1 MIQIDSFVTALKV
14 TRLRRLISQPS
25 CTWSSLSYINMDSLF
40 TKGNNY
46 AGIKANELIN
56 PFWKD
61 LLISLNNFCKAVR
74 IETLEDILYCPI
86 WFNSNM
92 NGGQNLYFKEW
103 HDKGIKNVI
112 DLLNG
117 DGNFYQFDELKEN
130 YGIHGTFLDYQ
141 SILRKLPTYWKTKIN
156 QNNFVCKNRKQYVAR
171 NCYLKLL
178 CKDKKGSRTLYNII
192 VGNQDSSPPSQKWV
206 NILGNITQ
214 EEWNSYNDTIKNIKE
229 VKLQEFQFKV
239 NNHIL
244 VTKSFL
250 HKINKVDNDRCTFCG
265 LETETIIHVLFNC
278 NKVKEFWLAMKN
290 WLRIQANIILHL
302 TIKNVIFSKQEN
314 NELLNYILLLGKYFI
329 YKTKFLANS
338 IRLENFIIYLKRKYQ
353 NEKYISKIHNKQN
366 KFQAKWSLLSHI
378 MEDTT

>member
-1 MIQIDSFVTALKV
+1 M
-14 TRLRRLISQPS
+14 
-25 CTWSSLSYINMDSLF
+25 
-40 TKGNNY
+40 
-46 AGIKANELIN
+46 
-56 PFWKD
+56 
-61 LLISLNNFCKAVR
+61 
-74 IETLEDILYCPI
+74 
-86 WFNSNM
+86 
-92 NGGQNLYFKEW
+92 
-103 HDKGIKNVI
+103 
-112 DLLNG
+112 
-117 DGNFYQFDELKEN
+117 
-130 YGIHGTFLDYQ
+130 
-141 SILRKLPTYWKTKIN
+141 PTYWKTKVN
-156 QNNFVCKNRKQYVAR
+156 QNNFVCKNRKQNVAR

-250 HKINKVDNDRCTFCG
+250 HKINKVDNDRCTFCS

-290 WLRIQANIILHL
+290 WLRIQANVILHL

-329 YKTKFLANS
+329 YKTKFWQIALGW
-338 IRLENFIIYLKRKYQ
+338 
-353 NEKYISKIHNKQN
+353 KI
-366 KFQAKWSLLSHI
+366 LLS
-378 MEDTT
+378 T